1 MIIDAVLLLFGSMA
15 ALGLAQ
21 FAFGVLTG
29 QPIGTW
35 LLQRARLARAML
47 AAAASAVPAEVA
59 VGDKRS

>member
-35 LLQRARLARAML
+35 LLQRARLARAL
-47 AAAASAVPAEVA
+47 FASASIVPAEVA
-59 VGDKRS
+59 VSDKRS